1 MQFLFRLGRLVL
13 LLFTLTLDAVPAG
26 KEFTVWALTES
37 KVYHCPGSRWYK
49 TGKGKE
55 ISECQALK
63 DGYKPA
69 FGQRCG
75 SVCPAR

>member
-1 MQFLFRLGRLVL
+1 MEFLFRIGRSVSFLIAL
-13 LLFTLTLDAVPAG
+13 ALAAAPAG
-26 KEFTVWALTES
+26 KEVKVWALTES

-49 TGKGKE
+49 TGKGRE
-55 ISECQALK
+55 TSECQALK

-75 SVCPAR
+75 SVCPAK

>member
-1 MQFLFRLGRLVL
+1 MQFLFRLGRLASLWFALIV
-13 LLFTLTLDAVPAG
+13 AAAPAG
-26 KEFTVWALTES
+26 KEVTVWALTES

-55 ISECQALK
+55 ISECLALK

>member
-1 MQFLFRLGRLVL
+1 MNFLSRLGRLVA
-13 LLFTLTLDAVPAG
+13 LLFALILAAAPAG
-26 KEFTVWALTES
+26 KDIAVWALTES

-55 ISECQALK
+55 IRECQALK

-69 FGQRCG
+69 FGQHCG
-75 SVCPAR
+75 SVCPAK